1 MPTAT
6 VRVSNLSASAT
17 EQDIVEFFSFS
28 GDIQRLDLNREGS
41 GSQIAYVT
49 FRDCEALETALRLD
63 GAKIVN
69 QCVTIVPVEVHVES
83 QEADEHVEVTLTLEK
98 AKAVIA
104 NVLAKGYILGKDAM
118 DMARAF
124 DEKHQLSA
132 QATTVSSF
140 NEKVGICETVNVGSR
155 YLHIKSWHESHG
167 QKVSGLGEDQ
177 TSTIC
182 SRTLQSAG
190 SALMKN
196 QYIFTG
202 ATWLT
207 GALSEVAKVVND
219 VSQKTKEKVQISELE
234 RREQVADHSF
244 GSASHLGLFADHIE
258 EHDMGHYRSLPDAI
272 PASLRSEV
280 QY

>member
-6 VRVSNLSASAT
+6 VRVSNLCASAT

-49 FRDCEALETALRLD
+49 FRDREALETALRLD

-69 QCVTIVPVEVHVES
+69 QCVTIVPVEWCRCTDTE
-83 QEADEHVEVTLTLEK
+83 ET

-118 DMARAF
+118 DMARAL

-132 QATTVSSF
+132 QATATVSSF
-140 NEKVGICETVNVGSR
+140 NEKVGICEKMNVAMD
-155 YLHIKSWHESHG
+155 KKF
-167 QKVSGLGEDQ
+167 QVSEKTKLALSAAEQ
-177 TSTIC
+177 
-182 SRTLQSAG
+182 TLQSAG

-244 GSASHLGLFADHIE
+244 GSASHPDLFADHAHRIGR
-258 EHDMGHYRSLPDAI
+258 H
-272 PASLRSEV
+272 
-280 QY
+280 